1 MATNADLDKRLAVQ
15 ETKLDTVINS
25 VDELKCD
32 MKDHREE
39 SQKNTDKL
47 ANKFD
52 RLLWAVVVGI
62 TGILIKLLFLS

>member
-15 ETKLDTVINS
+15 ETKLDTVISS

-39 SQKNTDKL
+39 SIMGCSCRNYRNTH
-47 ANKFD
+47 
-52 RLLWAVVVGI
+52 
-62 TGILIKLLFLS
+62 